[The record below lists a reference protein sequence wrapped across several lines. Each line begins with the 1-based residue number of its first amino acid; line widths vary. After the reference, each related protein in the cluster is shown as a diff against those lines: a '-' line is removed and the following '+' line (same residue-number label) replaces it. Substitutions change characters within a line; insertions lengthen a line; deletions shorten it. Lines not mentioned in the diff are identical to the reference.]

1 MMCFLIWTGVLYC
14 LHGLLFFTFLRF
26 CGAFIVQ
33 HAGHRVRRPTDLEIS
48 YAPMLVHLLYNYFYM
63 YFIPCVDG
71 E

>member
-14 LHGLLFFTFLRF
+14 LHELLFFTFLRF
-26 CGAFIVQ
+26 CRAFIVQ
-33 HAGHRVRRPTDLEIS
+33 HAGHWMRRPTGFKIS

-63 YFIPCVDG
+63 YLILSVDG

>member
-14 LHGLLFFTFLRF
+14 LHELFFFTFLSFSR
-26 CGAFIVQ
+26 AFIVQ
-33 HAGHRVRRPTDLEIS
+33 HAGHRVRRPTGLKIS

-63 YFIPCVDG
+63 YLLPCVDG